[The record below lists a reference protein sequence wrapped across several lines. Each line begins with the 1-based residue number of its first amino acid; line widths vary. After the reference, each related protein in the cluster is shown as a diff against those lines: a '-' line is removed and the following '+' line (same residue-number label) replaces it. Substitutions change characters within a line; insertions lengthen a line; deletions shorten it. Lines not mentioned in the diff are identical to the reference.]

1 MHNEF
6 VSQICCAFAI
16 QLNKKQAFLT
26 YVSKH
31 IGLFLLLIFVGSFIN
46 SSAKSVYSAFYM
58 SGTQQPAAGESVKCK
73 AGYIQSSDVLKISF
87 DIDQTQDDVPDKR
100 SKTLISNNCFSS
112 LHLLETDAVTL
123 CRAVSEGF
131 LYTSLVLL
139 SSQPFVALIAAPPR
153 AG

>member
-1 MHNEF
+1 
-6 VSQICCAFAI
+6 
-16 QLNKKQAFLT
+16 LT
-26 YVSKH
+26 HVSKH
-31 IGLFLLLIFVGSFIN
+31 IGLFLLLIFVGSFIS
-46 SSAKSVYSAFYM
+46 SSATDVYSAFLVT
-58 SGTQQPAAGESVKCK
+58 GTEQPAAGEIVKCE
-73 AGYIQSSDVLKISF
+73 AGYMQSSDVLKISVE
-87 DIDQTQDDVPDKR
+87 IDQKQDEVPDKR